1 VASQL
6 NLSHLKAMDKSAAQD
21 CFASYESVDDGV
33 VKHGGVGKEPKKL
46 ALFFINFPFSFSR
59 KKKNHTILVASS
71 LFISCP
77 LLADVAYPIHEIRVG
92 LSKEKCCFFLL
103 RKTRNAR
110 CSGEKTN

>member
-1 VASQL
+1 MRKGKHGPRPPCLSGGARGGVASQL

-59 KKKNHTILVASS
+59 KKKI
-71 LFISCP
+71 IP
-77 LLADVAYPIHEIRVG
+77 
-92 LSKEKCCFFLL
+92 FLL
-103 RKTRNAR
+103 RRHCLSRVR
-110 CSGEKTN
+110 CLQMWLIQYMRSV